1 MGAFQGH
8 QPHAGVRTGTGRGDG
23 SAAALE
29 RRVSRTGRCDGSQ
42 QTAPQ
47 PRRGFAGCPRRHG
60 RQVRAMEGK
69 TAAGAGRPGGVSCKG
84 WRPRFCTCDSA
95 SRPAGTTASQDVPQP
110 PSGLTG
116 PCVSQMGRDGMGR
129 SRTRTGLTLLT
140 ELAAERGFGC
150 GTWVPRFGDS
160 ASGPTNRPGPLVPQP
175 TPLSSLISCQAV
187 LPAETE
193 FEPQT

>member
-1 MGAFQGH
+1 MGAFPGH

-23 SAAALE
+23 SAAAPE

-69 TAAGAGRPGGVSCKG
+69 RAAGAGRPGGVSCKG

-95 SRPAGTTASQDVPQP
+95 SCPAGTAASQDVPQP

-129 SRTRTGLTLLT
+129 SRTRDRSDCSRSSQPSEASDVARGCQGSAIRPLGPPTG
-140 ELAAERGFGC
+140 RGR
-150 GTWVPRFGDS
+150 WSPSRHRS
-160 ASGPTNRPGPLVPQP
+160 PH
-175 TPLSSLISCQAV
+175 
-187 LPAETE
+187 
-193 FEPQT
+193 

>member
-95 SRPAGTTASQDVPQP
+95 SRPAGTAASQDVPQP

-116 PCVSQMGRDGMGR
+116 PCVSQMSRDGMGR
-129 SRTRTGLTLLT
+129 SRTRDRSDSAHGARGRARLRMWHVGAKVRRFGLWAHQPAGAVGPPADTALLT
-140 ELAAERGFGC
+140 DQLSGC
-150 GTWVPRFGDS
+150 ATRR
-160 ASGPTNRPGPLVPQP
+160 NRV
-175 TPLSSLISCQAV
+175 
-187 LPAETE
+187 
-193 FEPQT
+193 